1 MAKNFVQPGSII
13 TLTAPYAVTSGS
25 GLLVGSIFGI
35 ATTDAVAGENIETTL
50 VGVFD
55 LKKVASQA
63 WLQGDKIYWDNTNK
77 ETTKTATSNTLI
89 GVAITAIG
97 AGADEVIGR
106 VRLNGSF

>member
-1 MAKNFVQPGSII
+1 MKNYVQPGNTI
-13 TLTAPYAVTSGS
+13 TLTAPYVVVSGD

-35 ATTDAVAGENIETTL
+35 AAGAAASGEPVETAL

-63 WLQGDKIYWDNTNK
+63 WAAGDKVYWDNTNK
-77 ETTKTATSNTLI
+77 EATKTATANTLI
-89 GVAITAIG
+89 GVATEAVAGG
-97 AGADEVIGR
+97 AGDVIGR